1 MRIISIS
8 TNFTSVVEMN
18 ILCNLLI
25 FNYKNTED
33 IHFHNFFKGF
43 LIPNSRFVKVICAKL
58 QGKRCTFVVQYVPFC
73 WVFCAPLLSV
83 YMGRNNTTT
92 LLYAILTLGRGKI

>member
-1 MRIISIS
+1 MLFVLFLNKKLPVFFHSGSSHTLSFWVTMRIISIS

-43 LIPNSRFVKVICAKL
+43 LIPNSR
-58 QGKRCTFVVQYVPFC
+58 Y
-73 WVFCAPLLSV
+73 
-83 YMGRNNTTT
+83 YNNT
-92 LLYAILTLGRGKI
+92 LYF